1 MQILLLKWFIFKFM
15 TKYLGK
21 IENDFDITNKKYVDE
36 LLQSDY
42 EFKVFQQTF
51 SQSGVNSYDKIVTI
65 EEGWVPYGFFTVGTE
80 GGVGYGYQS
89 YATELISPTQVRCK
103 GWVNVNGGSQIRIWL
118 PCYRKKLK
126 KNILAYTTEDVLWS
140 GNITLDAT
148 CNLSNSWKEYD
159 ELEFK
164 LKDGGSGIFKTVK
177 VKDLQD
183 VINDSSLS
191 QYLTPVAWNSTDR
204 RLIIFKQGTSET
216 ALKLNINGNIYI
228 TKIIGKR
235 IIPATE
241 GCMITKEIIT
251 GNCDG
256 SGYFKINNNPINL
269 QPGKILLSA
278 RCCTLEE
285 GQSTT
290 FWNILSAQGSKI
302 IPLANPN
309 NTNTN
314 AWSILLRGW
323 DDSNVYANMTNIK
336 MEIAYA

>member
-1 MQILLLKWFIFKFM
+1 M

-21 IENDFDITNKKYVDE
+21 IENDFDITNKKYVDDC
-36 LLQSDY
+36 LQNDY

-51 SQSGVNSYDKIVTI
+51 SQSGVSSYNKIVTI

-80 GGVGYGYQS
+80 GAVGYGYQL
-89 YATELISPTQVRCK
+89 YEVELISPTQVRCQ
-103 GWVNVNGGSQIRIWL
+103 GWVNVNGGNQIRIWL
-118 PCYRKKLK
+118 PCYRKRVA
-126 KNILAYTTEDVLWS
+126 KNLLAYTAEDVLWS

-164 LKDGGSGIFKTVK
+164 LIDSGSGIYKTIK

-183 VINDSSLS
+183 TINDSSLS
-191 QYLTPVAWNSTDR
+191 QQLMPVAWNSTDR
-204 RLIIFKQGTSET
+204 RLIIFKQGTSES
-216 ALKLNINGNIYI
+216 ALKININGNIHL
-228 TKIIGKR
+228 TKITGKR
-235 IIPATE
+235 ILPAT
-241 GCMITKEIIT
+241 GGYIVTKEIVT

-269 QPGKILLSA
+269 QQGKILLSA
-278 RCCTLEE
+278 RCCTLAE

-290 FWNILSAQGSKI
+290 FWNTLSAQGSKI